1 MAVPKLRFP
10 GYTSSWEPAFLSELM
25 TFNNGI
31 NAGKE
36 SYGQGRKFINVLDIL
51 NNNYITYNDII
62 GSVSVPKNVE
72 LNNKVEY
79 GDLVFLRSSETRE
92 DVGKSSVYLDSNNFA
107 LFGGFVI
114 RGKKTGQYN
123 PYFLKLL
130 LESSNVRNQISSKAG
145 GSTRFNV
152 SQSILSS
159 VEIVLPNEREQ
170 SQIAQFFLN
179 LDKKI
184 KLQQEKIDLLKEQ
197 KKGFMQ
203 KIFTQKLRFKDE
215 NGQEFPKWVHLN
227 AEKILSKTT
236 DEKVLA
242 DEIDPKKL
250 LTVKLHRQG
259 VAVNTNNST
268 LKIGSTTYYK
278 REAGDFI
285 YGKQN
290 FFNGAFGIIPDNL
303 NNYLSSGD
311 VPTLKFNKRIINPVF
326 FLEYIGRYGFYKKCE
341 NLASGTGSKRIH
353 ESTLLSIDLTI
364 PSIEEQNIIVFF
376 VKNIDT
382 KIDLEEKKMVQ
393 MIEQKNAFMQR
404 MFV

>member
-1 MAVPKLRFP
+1 MNVPQLRFP
-10 GYTSSWEPAFLSELM
+10 SYKDSWNNTLLSTLM

-31 NAGKE
+31 NADKA
-36 SYGQGRKFINVLDIL
+36 SYGHGRKFINVLDIL
-51 NNNYITYNDII
+51 NNNSITYEDII
-62 GSVSVPKNVE
+62 GSVSVSEKVE
-72 LNNKVEY
+72 STNKVEY

-114 RGKKTGQYN
+114 RGKKIGQYN

-130 LESSNVRNQISSKAG
+130 LESPNVRNQISSKAG

-159 VEIVLPNEREQ
+159 VEIALPDENEQ
-170 SQIAQFFLN
+170 SQIAQFFQS

-184 KLQQEKIDLLKEQ
+184 ELQKEKIELLKEQ

-203 KIFTQKLRFKDE
+203 KIFNQELQFKDE
-215 NGQEFPKWVHLN
+215 YGQVFSKWEYFKV
-227 AEKILSKTT
+227 EKVLAKNT

-242 DEIDPKKL
+242 SEIDSNKL

-259 VAVNTNNST
+259 VNVNTNNST
-268 LKIGSTTYYK
+268 LQIGSTVYYK
-278 REAGDFI
+278 RKAGDFI

-303 NNYLSSGD
+303 DNYLSSGD
-311 VPTLKFNKRIINPVF
+311 VPTLKFNRKIIDPIF
-326 FLEYIGRYGFYKKCE
+326 FIEYIGRYEFYKKCE

-353 ESTLLSIDLTI
+353 EATLMSIDLPI
-364 PSIEEQNIIVFF
+364 PSLKEQQIITSF
-376 VKNIDT
+376 VKQIDN
-382 KIDLEEKKMVQ
+382 KINLENKKLTNL
-393 MIEQKNAFMQR
+393 IEQKVALMQQ